1 MRYELRVMSYEI
13 NMRHRSKKIT
23 LDRKK
28 QPREMMLRNLASS
41 ILIYEKI
48 KTTEAKAK
56 AVKPMVEKLITVS
69 KKGDLTAMRR
79 LIEVL
84 PQKMAVKKAM
94 EVLGKRYKDRKG
106 GYIRI
111 IKLGKRQGDGAD
123 IAQLELV

>member
-1 MRYELRVMSYEI
+1 
-13 NMRHRSKKIT
+13 MRHRKKKKI

-28 QPREMMLRNLASS
+28 EPREMMLRNLASS
-41 ILIYEKI
+41 LMIYEKV

-56 AVKPMVEKLITVS
+56 AVKPLIERLITVA
-69 KKGDLTAMRR
+69 KKGDLTARRR

-106 GYIRI
+106 GYTRI
-111 IKLGKRQGDGAD
+111 VKLGARQGDGAK
-123 IAQLELV
+123 IVQIELV